1 MRPIRDLAR
10 ELAEE
15 HFRIES
21 GLTMVA
27 VYSHDGDSA
36 VRLLEVNT
44 DTVAAGRVR
53 PFLFAASD
61 QYPLPVYVADI
72 TPEEWDKVERRAIPL
87 PAGWPEQP
95 VQIFKRSDF
104 ERAA

>member
-1 MRPIRDLAR
+1 MQSIRDLAR

-15 HFRIES
+15 HFKIES

-44 DTVAAGRVR
+44 DTVATGRVQ

-61 QYPLPVYVADI
+61 EYPLPVYIADI
-72 TPEEWDKVERRAIPL
+72 TPEEWASVERKTISL
-87 PAGWPEQP
+87 PRGWPADPLQ
-95 VQIFKRSDF
+95 VFRRSDF